1 MKAQIHDETPVA
13 TPDTS
18 EVVLAARD
26 VTKSFGAVHALKGVN
41 FDVHRG
47 QVTTL
52 FGENGAGKSTLMKI
66 LSGVHKPT
74 SGDLILDGKPVLI
87 GSTVEARD
95 LGISI
100 IHQELSLAPNMNV
113 RDNIFMGR
121 EIMGPRGVNFA
132 EEERQCRALMEELEE
147 DIDPL
152 TPVEDLRLGQQ
163 QIVEIARALSV
174 NSRIL
179 IMDEPTSALSASEV
193 EVLFK
198 VIHDL
203 KQRGVSIV
211 YISHHLEEA
220 LTITDHAVV
229 LRDGVMTAYAPR
241 AEIDL
246 EWIVRNM
253 VGENFD
259 LGSPPDVTFG
269 EVALSVQNLSVPAP
283 GGSGYSVVDRL
294 SLDVRQGEIV
304 CIYGLMGAG
313 RTELMECIA
322 GRLPSSGGKVC
333 LHGRDVAGMTIA
345 QRIEA
350 GLVLTPEDR
359 QRDGLVQ
366 TMTVGQNLSL
376 ASIGAF
382 TRRLLTSKADEQEII
397 DRSIREVTIK
407 TDGGG
412 AAIGSLSGG
421 NQQKVVIGKMLATDP
436 SVVLLDEPSRGID
449 IGAKAEVFRLLAEG
463 AKRGLAV
470 VYSTSEVSECLS
482 IAHRIIVMHKGKIS
496 ATFGPDTTKEQ
507 IMAASG
513 EVDLEQSL
521 TAAFGLDFCEVVT
534 DLHQEDL
541 ALGPLGVAGGKYLS
555 TEIASGRIRVLGAGH
570 GRTLL
575 ACIDNL
581 DTAPAPDLRVVSLM
595 GALTTGA
602 DENPHAIVSKL
613 AKLAGAGAMSMPVP
627 FIANST
633 ADRAVLQS
641 QKAAKQATDLVQ
653 QADLMIVG
661 IGTTVPEAE
670 LVTTGMIEQEEM
682 ARIATAGGVGEM
694 LGHFFD
700 KRGQPVGQDLS
711 DRILTQ
717 PLEAL
722 KGRRIVAVAGGA
734 IKTDAIKAVLESGL
748 LSGIIID
755 EHTARAI
762 VDMDKP
768 TLAQH

>member
-1 MKAQIHDETPVA
+1 MKSPIHDETPTL
-13 TPDTS
+13 TPDKA

-66 LSGVHKPT
+66 LSGVHLPT
-74 SGDLILDGKPVLI
+74 TGELILDGQPVAI
-87 GSTVEARD
+87 SSTVEARE

-121 EIMGPRGVNFA
+121 EIMGSRGVNFA

-203 KQRGVSIV
+203 KERGVSIV

-220 LTITDHAVV
+220 LEITDHAVV

-259 LGSPPDVTFG
+259 LGSPPEVTFG
-269 EVALSVQNLSVPAP
+269 DVALSIKNLSVPAP

-294 SLDVRQGEIV
+294 SLDVRQGEVV

-313 RTELMECIA
+313 RTEMMECIA
-322 GRLPSSGGKVC
+322 GRLPSSGGQVE
-333 LHGRDVAGMTIA
+333 LHGRDLAGMSIA

-382 TRRLLTSKADEQEII
+382 TKRIFTSKADEQDII

-421 NQQKVVIGKMLATDP
+421 NQQKVVIGKMLATEP

-449 IGAKAEVFRLLAEG
+449 IGAKAEVFGLLAEG
-463 AKRGLAV
+463 AKKGLAV
-470 VYSTSEVSECLS
+470 VYTTSEVTECLS

-496 ATFGPDTTKEQ
+496 ATFGPDATKEQ

-513 EVDLEQSL
+513 EVDLQQSL
-521 TAAFGLDFCEVVT
+521 SAAFGLTHCEVVT

-541 ALGPLGVAGGKYLS
+541 ALGPLGVAGGKFLS
-555 TEIASGRIRVLGAGH
+555 AEIASGRNKVIGAGH

-575 ACIDNL
+575 SCVQNL
-581 DTAPAPDLRVVSLM
+581 DAQPAQGLNVVSLM
-595 GALTTGA
+595 GALTAGS
-602 DENPHAIVSKL
+602 DVNPHAIVSRL
-613 AKLAGAGAMSMPVP
+613 AELTGAEPASMPVP

-633 ADRAVLQS
+633 SDRDVLMG
-641 QKAAKQATDLVQ
+641 QKAAAQAAELAR
-653 QADLMIVG
+653 QADVMIVG

-670 LVTTGMIEQEEM
+670 LVTTGMIEPDEM
-682 ARIATAGGVGEM
+682 AGIANAGGVGEM
-694 LGHFFD
+694 MGHFFD
-700 KRGQPVGQDLS
+700 KRGKPVGQDIS
-711 DRILTQ
+711 DRILTL
-717 PLEAL
+717 PLDQL
-722 KGRRIVAVAGGA
+722 QGRRIVAVAGGA
-734 IKTDAIKAVLESGL
+734 LKTHAIKAVLESGL
-748 LSGIIID
+748 LSGLIID

-768 TLAQH
+768 ATAQH